1 MFFFYVAHVRF
12 IGSYASSARPDLQG
26 TARPDHK
33 IPQMDHDELNGKTI
47 DATVALLKAVAGA
60 IPVIGS
66 TIAEIVGYTIPGQKL
81 DRVAHFLEA
90 LSLKV
95 AHLERDFLRDQ
106 MRSEQFTDLLEDALH
121 QASRALTTERRD
133 QIASAI
139 ANGITDDT
147 IDHLQKKTLLSLFGQ
162 LNDVQ
167 VVMLTYFDSRADRDA
182 ISHRHARNDVLLYP
196 SPDDGVTAEH
206 KKRWPIQRRYWDH
219 LCELGLLRAK
229 YQMPKPHELPEF
241 DPMTGTLPRFPASYE
256 ITGLGQ
262 QLLAYIGVF

>member
-1 MFFFYVAHVRF
+1 ML
-12 IGSYASSARPDLQG
+12 P
-26 TARPDHK
+26 
-33 IPQMDHDELNGKTI
+33 MNHDELYEKSI
-47 DATVALLKAVAGA
+47 DASVVSLKAVAGA

-66 TIAEIVGYTIPGQKL
+66 TIAEIIGYAIPGQKL

-95 AHLERDFLRDQ
+95 AHLERGFLRDQ
-106 MRSEQFTDLLEDALH
+106 MRAEQFTDLFEDALY
-121 QASRALTTERRD
+121 QASRALMPERRE

-139 ANGITDDT
+139 ANGITDVT

-167 VVMLTYFDSRADRDA
+167 IVMLTYFDNRADRDA
-182 ISHRHARNDVLLYP
+182 IAHRHARNDVLLYP
-196 SPDDGVTAEH
+196 SPDDGVTPEQ

-219 LCELGLLRAK
+219 LCELGLLHAK
-229 YQMPKPHELPEF
+229 YQIPKPHELPEF
-241 DPMTGTLPRFPASYE
+241 DPTTGTLPRFPASYE

-262 QLLAYIGVF
+262 ELLTYVGVF